1 MTPSDQQVIFTRLD
15 YACRFIQDGRHVRV
29 EEHGVAYPGWEI
41 VGNYL
46 TKAKTPGGLMR
57 SASRWLAQNRWE
69 QLQLPMPTEVKE
81 PG

>member
-15 YACRFIQDGRHVRV
+15 YACRFIQEGRKVKV
-29 EEHGVAYPGWEI
+29 EEHIGSWVWIDTY
-41 VGNYL
+41 Y